1 MAVFCLSEIEGCLAT
16 VQINCSANAGLSGS
30 TLSSIA
36 LEKSI
41 KGMQPMSAVFGGT
54 ADNWIKAI
62 HDISLNLPRS
72 MLIFLVAGSTA
83 AMLMMTKPVS
93 FVPWQ
98 P

>member
-1 MAVFCLSEIEGCLAT
+1 
-16 VQINCSANAGLSGS
+16 
-30 TLSSIA
+30 
-36 LEKSI
+36 
-41 KGMQPMSAVFGGT
+41 MSAVFGGT

>member
-1 MAVFCLSEIEGCLAT
+1 MASEKY
-16 VQINCSANAGLSGS
+16 V
-30 TLSSIA
+30 
-36 LEKSI
+36 
-41 KGMQPMSAVFGGT
+41 KGMQEMRTHFGDA